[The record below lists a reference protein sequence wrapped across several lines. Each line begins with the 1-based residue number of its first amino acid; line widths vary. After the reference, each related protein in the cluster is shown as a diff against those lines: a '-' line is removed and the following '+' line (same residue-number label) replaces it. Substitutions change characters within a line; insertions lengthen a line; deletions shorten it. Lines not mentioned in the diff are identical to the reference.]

1 MGYLGMGIGRMDR
14 RVSCRVSLV
23 ARAVTTA
30 AIVSISV
37 IGVANGQS
45 TSPNQQG
52 PTSARPTLVEPNGRT
67 IPPPMKK
74 DLDQPAPGAQREARA
89 CSADIARLCAPESRT
104 RRNLRACFK
113 EKQSQFSDSCKAF
126 IKRSREKSKDD

>member
-1 MGYLGMGIGRMDR
+1 MGIDKMDR
-14 RVSCRVSLV
+14 RLSRRVSLA
-23 ARAVTTA
+23 ARAVTMA
-30 AIVSISV
+30 AIVSLSV

-52 PTSARPTLVEPNGRT
+52 LTSARPNMVEPNGRT
-67 IPPPMKK
+67 ILPPIKK

-89 CSADIARLCAPESRT
+89 CSADIARLCASEART